1 MGLIEGLF
9 GWLFGGGLKDVRKTV
24 ETFRPNAE
32 AEAQRTAEFQA
43 AALRQFG
50 AEFGQQRGL
59 FDRLIDGLNR
69 LPRPFMA
76 LGVLF
81 LIGSAMVDP
90 VWFASRMQ
98 GLALVPEPLWWLLGA
113 IVSFYFGARHQV
125 KAQAFQASLA
135 ETLVRTPQVIRN
147 IEAIRALRADSPGAA
162 DVGAEAEVALG
173 VIEPGENRATMDWK
187 STEKKS

>member
-9 GWLFGGGLKDVRKTV
+9 GWLFGGGLKDVRQTV

-43 AALRQFG
+43 AALNQFS
-50 AEFGQQRGL
+50 AEFRPQRGL
-59 FDRLIDGLNR
+59 FDRTIDGLNR
-69 LPRPFMA
+69 LPRPAMA

-125 KAQAFQASLA
+125 KAQVFQASLA
-135 ETLVRTPQVIRN
+135 QTLARTPQVVRN
-147 IEAIRALRADSPGAA
+147 IEALRELRADSPGVA
-162 DVGAEAEVALG
+162 DAGEDAEVAPG
-173 VIEPGENRATMDWK
+173 VIGPGENRAVADWAK
-187 STEKKS
+187 QRNR

>member
-9 GWLFGGGLKDVRKTV
+9 GWLFGGGLKDVRETV
-24 ETFRPNAE
+24 GTFRPNAE

-43 AALRQFG
+43 AALNQFG
-50 AEFGQQRGL
+50 AEFGPQRGL
-59 FDRLIDGLNR
+59 FDRMIDGLNR
-69 LPRPFMA
+69 LPRPAMA

-90 VWFASRMQ
+90 IWFASRMQ

-135 ETLVRTPQVIRN
+135 ETLARTPQVVRN
-147 IEAIRALRADSPGAA
+147 IEAIRTLRADSPGVAE
-162 DVGAEAEVALG
+162 VGAEAELALG
-173 VIEPGENRATMDWK
+173 VIQAGENRAVADWRDR
-187 STEKKS
+187 

>member
-9 GWLFGGGLKDVRKTV
+9 GWLLGGGLKDVRQTV

-43 AALRQFG
+43 AALRQFST
-50 AEFGQQRGL
+50 EFRQQRGL
-59 FDRLIDGLNR
+59 FDRMIDGLNR

-135 ETLVRTPQVIRN
+135 ETLARVPQVVRN
-147 IEAIRALRADSPGAA
+147 IEVLRKLRADSPGVA
-162 DVGAEAEVALG
+162 DVGAEAELALG
-173 VIEPGENRATMDWK
+173 VIQAGENRAVADWRDR
-187 STEKKS
+187 

>member
-9 GWLFGGGLKDVRKTV
+9 GWLFGGGLKDVRETV

-32 AEAQRTAEFQA
+32 AEARRTAEYRA
-43 AALRQFG
+43 AALDQFG
-50 AEFGQQRGL
+50 VEFRQQRGL
-59 FDRLIDGLNR
+59 FDRMIDGLNR
-69 LPRPFMA
+69 LPRPAMA

-135 ETLVRTPQVIRN
+135 ETLARTPQVVRN
-147 IEAIRALRADSPGAA
+147 IEAIRALRADSPGVA
-162 DVGAEAEVALG
+162 DVGDEAEVALG
-173 VIEPGENRATMDWK
+173 VIGVGENRAVTDWK
-187 STEKKS
+187 TADRKS

>member
-1 MGLIEGLF
+1 MGLIQSLF
-9 GWLFGGGLKDVRKTV
+9 GWLFGGGLKDVRQTV

-43 AALRQFG
+43 AALRQLG
-50 AEFGQQRGL
+50 AEFGERHDL
-59 FDRLIDGLNR
+59 FNRIIDGLNR

-81 LIGSAMVDP
+81 LLGSAMVDP

-113 IVSFYFGARHQV
+113 IVSFYFGARHQA

-135 ETLVRTPQVIRN
+135 ETLALTPQVVRN
-147 IEAIRALRADSPGAA
+147 IEAIRALRADSPEVA

-173 VIEPGENRATMDWK
+173 VIGPGENRAVMDWK
-187 STEKKS
+187 TVDGKS

>member
-1 MGLIEGLF
+1 MGLIQSLF
-9 GWLFGGGLKDVRKTV
+9 GWLFGGGLKDVRRAAEV
-24 ETFRPNAE
+24 FRPNAE
-32 AEAQRTAEFQA
+32 AEAQRTAELQA

-50 AEFGQQRGL
+50 AEFRQQRGL
-59 FDRLIDGLNR
+59 FDRFIDGLNR
-69 LPRPFMA
+69 LPRPAMA

-135 ETLVRTPQVIRN
+135 QTLARTPQVVRN
-147 IEAIRALRADSPGAA
+147 IEALRELRADSPGVA
-162 DVGAEAEVALG
+162 DAGEDAEVAPG
-173 VIEPGENRATMDWK
+173 VIGPGENRAVADWAK
-187 STEKKS
+187 QRNR

>member
-9 GWLFGGGLKDVRKTV
+9 GWLFGGGLKDVRQTV

-32 AEAQRTAEFQA
+32 AEAQRTAGFRA

-50 AEFGQQRGL
+50 AEFSDHRGL

-135 ETLVRTPQVIRN
+135 ETLARAPQVVRN
-147 IEAIRALRADSPGAA
+147 IEAIRALRAGSPGAA
-162 DVGAEAEVALG
+162 DVGDDAEGTLDALAR
-173 VIEPGENRATMDWK
+173 GENQAVADWVG
-187 STEKKS
+187 EDAGW

>member
-9 GWLFGGGLKDVRKTV
+9 GWLFGGGLKDVRQTV

-43 AALRQFG
+43 AALKQFG
-50 AEFGQQRGL
+50 AEFRQQRGL
-59 FDRLIDGLNR
+59 FDRTIDGLNR
-69 LPRPFMA
+69 LPRPAMA

-125 KAQAFQASLA
+125 KAQEFQASLA
-135 ETLVRTPQVIRN
+135 ETLARTPQVVRD
-147 IEAIRALRADSPGAA
+147 IEAIRALRWDSPGVA

-173 VIEPGENRATMDWK
+173 VIGAGVNRAVADWK
-187 STEKKS
+187 TVDGKS